1 MESEGGEVTDAL
13 KVAIVTGVFALVG
26 TIISNWLNMN
36 KITTELYAKL
46 DKQSELADERMRG
59 EIAVLKTE
67 IKDLSQKVEKHNN
80 MVERTYG
87 LEKEVAKQGEQIKN
101 LYNKAG

>member
-1 MESEGGEVTDAL
+1 MTDAL
-13 KVAIVTGVFALVG
+13 KVAIVTGAFALVG

-101 LYNKAG
+101 LYSKAG

>member
-1 MESEGGEVTDAL
+1 MESEGSEVADAL
-13 KVAIVTGVFALVG
+13 KVAIVTGAFALVG

-101 LYNKAG
+101 LYSKAG

>member
-1 MESEGGEVTDAL
+1 MESEGSEVTDAL
-13 KVAIVTGVFALVG
+13 KVAIVTGAFALVG

-101 LYNKAG
+101 LYSKVG